1 MQLKEAQLVEPEIR
15 THKFNF
21 KSFLPTN
28 SNLLQIR
35 LKCKEGRPNWDHVSR
50 LLSQTQITW
59 KNLLKCKTTKSK

>member
-1 MQLKEAQLVEPEIR
+1 MQLKEAQLVEPEIQ

-35 LKCKEGRPNWDHVSR
+35 LKCKEGRHN
-50 LLSQTQITW
+50 
-59 KNLLKCKTTKSK
+59 